1 MAIIDTKTK
10 AMRKVEDEE
19 IEKYAAAAKEGAGR
33 RSA

>member
-1 MAIIDTKTK
+1 MAIIDTKTR

-19 IEKYAAAAKEGAGR
+19 LEKYASSAKSTK